1 MDALPITLPIFALI
15 GLGWLGTRLSLFD
28 EAVANGLGRF
38 VFWLAF
44 PALLLS
50 SMAKA
55 PAPDAAMA
63 GTIGLWLAVLLGVQV
78 LARLAGMGLGLDGPA
93 RNGVALA
100 ASCGN
105 TAFLGTAILVSL
117 MGSAILPL
125 AAALVAV
132 ENIVV
137 VGLAVAALKASA
149 PGTTRTA
156 ALKAALGGLVNPV
169 SMGAL
174 IGFVLAV
181 SGLGLAPA
189 LARPIEM
196 LGAAAS
202 PAGLVSLG
210 IVMAGVLATP
220 SIERPAKANAEL
232 ALAIGLKTVALPLG
246 MWAAFTLAGADPQ
259 VRLAA
264 TLLAACPSAVNVF
277 IQARQ
282 AGIWA
287 GPAALAV
294 IGSTLVSLVGLTLV
308 AGLG

>member
-1 MDALPITLPIFALI
+1 MEALSITLPIFALI
-15 GLGWLGTRLSLFD
+15 GAGWLGTRLNLFD
-28 EAVANGLGRF
+28 EAVAQGLARF

-63 GTIGLWLAVLLGVQV
+63 GTIGLWLTVLLGIQV
-78 LARLAGMGLGLDGPA
+78 LARLAGLGLGLDRPT

-117 MGSAILPL
+117 MGPTILPL

-137 VGLAVAALKASA
+137 VALAVAGLKASA
-149 PGTTRTA
+149 PGTDRATA
-156 ALKAALGGLVNPV
+156 IKAALAGLVNPV
-169 SMGAL
+169 SMGAA

-181 SGLGLAPA
+181 SGLGLAPW

-210 IVMAGVLATP
+210 IVMAGVMAAP
-220 SIERPAKANAEL
+220 AVERPARGRVEL
-232 ALAIGLKTVALPLG
+232 ALAIGLKTLALPLV
-246 MWAAFTLAGADPQ
+246 MWTAFSLAGADPQ
-259 VRLAA
+259 TRLAA

-282 AGIWA
+282 AGLWA

-294 IGSTLVSLVGLTLV
+294 IGSTLVSLLGLTVV
-308 AGLG
+308 ASLG

>member
-1 MDALPITLPIFALI
+1 MSALAVTLPIFALI
-15 GLGWLGTRLSLFD
+15 CLGWIGAKLKLFD
-28 EAVANGLGRF
+28 EAVSQGLARF

-44 PALLLS
+44 PSLLLS

-55 PAPDAAMA
+55 PPPDAAMA
-63 GTIGLWLAVLLGVQV
+63 GTIGIWLAVLLSMQL
-78 LARLAGMGLGLDGPA
+78 LARVVGAGFNFSRQATAGS
-93 RNGVALA
+93 ALA

-117 MGSAILPL
+117 MGPEILPL

-137 VGLAVAALKASA
+137 VAIAVAGLKATTPGMKRSA
-149 PGTTRTA
+149 T
-156 ALKAALGGLVNPV
+156 LKAALSGLINPV

-174 IGFVLAV
+174 IGFVLSV
-181 SGLGLAPA
+181 SGLGLAGS

-210 IVMAGVLATP
+210 IVMAVASPQSETGNTAPVLA
-220 SIERPAKANAEL
+220 
-232 ALAIGLKTVALPLG
+232 AIGLKTIALPLMMFG
-246 MWAAFTLAGADPQ
+246 AFTLAGADHD

-264 TLLAACPSAVNVF
+264 TLLAACPSAVNVY

-282 AGIWA
+282 AGLWA
-287 GPAALAV
+287 GPAAQAV
-294 IGSTLVSLVGLTLV
+294 IGSTLVSLLGLTLV
-308 AGLG
+308 ATLG